1 MSIRNTET
9 KFLSKSIEEETA
21 GLNLGGQVPAGMKR
35 WVTFLSLDTML
46 VTGASSVRL
55 YMASVSVSDPT
66 KASLIATSNR
76 KMLLDLRATGLAMA
90 IASGAT
96 AIVGATHKQD
106 LTPEGPP
113 LMIPDTPDTEKPLF
127 SIAAEKWLGV
137 YASYTTANVNAQYF
151 DE

>member
-9 KFLSKSIEEETA
+9 QLLSKSVKEETA

-35 WVTFLSLDTML
+35 WVTFLSLDTMF

-55 YMASVSVSDPT
+55 YLASVAVSNPT
-66 KASLIATSNR
+66 KTSLVATGNR
-76 KMLLDLRATGLAMA
+76 KMLLDLRCTGLV
-90 IASGAT
+90 T
-96 AIVGATHKQD
+96 AQD
-106 LTPEGPP
+106 LTPDGAP

-137 YASYTTANVNAQYF
+137 YASYTTANVGMQYF

>member
-9 KFLSKSIEEETA
+9 QLLSKSVKEETA

-55 YMASVSVSDPT
+55 YMASVAVSNPT
-66 KASLIATSNR
+66 KASLIATGNR
-76 KMLLDLRATGLAMA
+76 KMLLDLRCTGLV
-90 IASGAT
+90 T
-96 AIVGATHKQD
+96 AQD
-106 LTPEGPP
+106 LTPDGAP
-113 LMIPDTPDTEKPLF
+113 LMVPDTPDTENPLF
-127 SIAAEKWLGV
+127 SIAAENWLGV
-137 YASYTTANVNAQYF
+137 YASYTTANVGMQHF